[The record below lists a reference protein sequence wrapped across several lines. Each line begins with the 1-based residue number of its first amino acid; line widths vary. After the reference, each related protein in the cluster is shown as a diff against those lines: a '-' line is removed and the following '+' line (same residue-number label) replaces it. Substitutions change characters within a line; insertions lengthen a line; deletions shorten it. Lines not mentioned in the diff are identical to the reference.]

1 MQQTELEVER
11 LAPKVK
17 NLNDKLN
24 QYRNDPNE
32 ALPEAGTLESG
43 KAYREKKAI
52 PLVQKLLNYIFG
64 LRNKVIELERK
75 VEKLMDNVRSWK
87 GAYDRAMT
95 KLEESRFKADR
106 YDRLRR
112 LVGESKIEEVLS
124 REPIHNPQ
132 QQTQTQTKKGALR

>member
-1 MQQTELEVER
+1 M
-11 LAPKVK
+11 
-17 NLNDKLN
+17 
-24 QYRNDPNE
+24 
-32 ALPEAGTLESG
+32 
-43 KAYREKKAI
+43 
-52 PLVQKLLNYIFG
+52 VQKLLNYIFG

-124 REPIHNPQ
+124 CEPIHNPQ